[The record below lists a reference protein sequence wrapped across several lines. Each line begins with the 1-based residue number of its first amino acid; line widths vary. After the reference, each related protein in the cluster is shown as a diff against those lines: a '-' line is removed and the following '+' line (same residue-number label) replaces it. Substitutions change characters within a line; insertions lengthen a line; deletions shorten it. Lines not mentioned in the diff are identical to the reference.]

1 MAVQNSGQYDAV
13 IIGAGIGGLVC
24 GCYLAKA
31 GMKVLIAEQH
41 HKPGGYCTSFKRQ
54 GFTFDAGP
62 HCFGSYREGGVTRKI
77 LRDLAIDK
85 RLEIMRSDPQDMM
98 ITPHYRIS
106 FWNDVNKTING
117 LQETF
122 PKEAGQIVKF
132 LQLILCSDPKSFA
145 ALRSV
150 SFKQVLDNYFQDEH
164 LKVILSFPFF
174 GISGLPSYLLS
185 AFVGAKLFSEF
196 LLDGGYYPAG
206 GMQTLP
212 DSLSERFKELGGD
225 IKFSSRVRKII
236 VREHKACGVVLNSG
250 EVILSG
256 KVVSNCDARQ
266 TFLTLIGTEK
276 IEKEFVEE
284 LKQMRPSLSNFIIY
298 LGLDR
303 QYSPDLRPGTFYYF
317 ARHYDL
323 EKTYKSLLKN
333 DIQGYGGCML
343 RISQDASTIYSG
355 MPAPYRT
362 KTYWLKNKT
371 EIMETLIE
379 QMDKNILPGIS
390 RHILFKDA
398 ATPHTLNRY
407 TSNYKGA
414 SFGWAGIPAQFAV
427 PGFRKPKFIQDLYLS
442 GHWSTLGVGVSGT
455 AYVGYDTAMMILKEK
470 TIKMLLHAKMQAYE

>member
-1 MAVQNSGQYDAV
+1 MPELSQNKYDAV

-77 LRDLAIDK
+77 LRELAIDE
-85 RLEIMRSDPQDMM
+85 RIEIMRSDPQDMM
-98 ITPHYRIS
+98 ITPDYRIA

-122 PKEAGQIVKF
+122 PKEADQIGKF
-132 LQLILCSDPKSFA
+132 IQLILCSDPKSFA
-145 ALRSV
+145 ALRSI
-150 SFKQVLDNYFQDEH
+150 SFKQVLDQYFQDEH

-174 GISGLPSYLLS
+174 GISGLPSYLIS

-206 GMQTLP
+206 GMQAIP
-212 DSLSERFKELGGD
+212 DILSKRFRELGGD
-225 IKFSSRVRKII
+225 VKYSARVKKII
-236 VREHKACGVVLNSG
+236 VKGGRACGIVQDSG
-250 EVILSG
+250 EVIISE

-266 TFLTLIGTEK
+266 TFLKLIGTSK
-276 IEKEFVEE
+276 IEKGFRED
-284 LKQMRPSLSNFIIY
+284 LKNMQPSLSNFIIY
-298 LGLDR
+298 LGLDHK
-303 QYSPDLRPGTFYYF
+303 YSPTLRPGTFYYF
-317 ARHYDL
+317 ARHYDI
-323 EKTYKSLLKN
+323 EKSYKSILRN

-362 KTYWLKNKT
+362 KAYWLKRKT
-371 EIMETLIE
+371 EIMDSLIE

-390 RHILFKDA
+390 SHILFKDA
-398 ATPHTLNRY
+398 ATPHTLQRY

-414 SFGWAGIPAQFAV
+414 SFGWAGIPEQFAV
-427 PGFRKPKFIQDLYLS
+427 PGFRKPKFIKDLYLS

-470 TIKMLLHAKMQAYE
+470 TGKMRMHAKM